1 MPPEVTAVIT
11 THARPDAVQEAL
23 ASVSAETY
31 PDIECVVVDDGG
43 TFEPPATGLGIEL
56 RVVRGSQLGVAA
68 ARNLGLAA
76 ARGKFV
82 IFLDDDDVALPNRI
96 TTLVDAARQ
105 FDADLCFG
113 LTRRAV
119 AGSTLALPHVPTERL
134 SHGDI
139 GLCDVLTCAPHINS
153 VLVRASALRDI
164 GGFDAEA
171 HHFDDWS
178 AWLRLADRNV
188 IMRCVDDV
196 VAEWRIHGNGLSGEI
211 LHAGAMKSRLTAL
224 FDRLRTQLS
233 EEGIR
238 AIAAAQTVAASSEIV
253 TYDDYVQAMAATRA
267 ALHATGACLGRRLST
282 HMEPPARSVVATE
295 PLYR

>member
-1 MPPEVTAVIT
+1 MPAEVTAVIT
-11 THARPDAVQEAL
+11 THDRPDTVQEAL
-23 ASVSAETY
+23 ASVRAETY
-31 PDIECVVVDDGG
+31 PDIECVIVDDGG
-43 TFEPPATGLGIEL
+43 TFELPAAGSGIEV
-56 RVVRGSQLGVAA
+56 RVVRGGELGVAA

-96 TTLVDAARQ
+96 TTLVGAARP

-119 AGSTLALPHVPTERL
+119 AGSTLALPPVPTEL
-134 SHGDI
+134 LTSGDI
-139 GLCDVLTCAPHINS
+139 GFCDVLTCTPHVNS
-153 VLVRASALRDI
+153 VLVRTSALRDI

-188 IMRCVDDV
+188 IMRCVDEV
-196 VAEWRIHGNGLSGEI
+196 VAEWRIHGNGLSAGI

-233 EEGIR
+233 EAGVR
-238 AIAAAQTVAASSEIV
+238 AIAAAQLVVASSEIV
-253 TYDDYVQAMAATRA
+253 TYDDYVQAMAAARA
-267 ALHATGACLGRRLST
+267 ALHATGACLGKRLRA
-282 HMEPPARSVVATE
+282 HMEPPVASGINAF
-295 PLYR
+295 PVL